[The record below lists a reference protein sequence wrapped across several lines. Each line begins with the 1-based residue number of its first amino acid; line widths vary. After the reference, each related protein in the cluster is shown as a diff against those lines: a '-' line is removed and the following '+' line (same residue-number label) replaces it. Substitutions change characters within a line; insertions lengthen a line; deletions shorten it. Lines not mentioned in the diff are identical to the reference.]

1 MRIKRNTETYIF
13 IGKYLLTTHTFEST
27 LALFRTTLPALE
39 YSIKKTY
46 IFEESIFG
54 ERTLLKHVCLYIML
68 DSLSLTLSPAYL
80 MHERTHARTHARW
93 QTRTHAR
100 THKRTHA
107 LPHAHAHAHANT
119 RTFAYDFILL

>member
-54 ERTLLKHVCLYIML
+54 EKTKPTCKKKEGGKNVEIHIFEESVFGEKTP
-68 DSLSLTLSPAYL
+68 LS
-80 MHERTHARTHARW
+80 H
-93 QTRTHAR
+93 
-100 THKRTHA
+100 
-107 LPHAHAHAHANT
+107 
-119 RTFAYDFILL
+119 